1 MQPFASGAPGMDTGV
16 RVFPGRFTVTGRRVG
31 IPIRQRYARMFSIC
45 FTTQR
50 ANKTRN
56 QIKKT
61 TMKRLILAVVSV
73 GLIGGATLYLNGKKT
88 APVFPA
94 KPLPEPTPPRIP
106 EATGS

>member
-1 MQPFASGAPGMDTGV
+1 MQPFASGVPGMGTGV

-61 TMKRLILAVVSV
+61 TMKPLILAVVSV
-73 GLIGGATLYLNGKKT
+73 GVIGGATIYLNRQKT
-88 APVFPA
+88 ARVCA
-94 KPLPEPTPPRIP
+94 A
-106 EATGS
+106 EAMDEANAA